1 MRKVL
6 VVLAALSLTAAACGS
21 DEAGLE
27 ISGAWAR
34 TSPRGTDI
42 GAGYLVM
49 ESPVDDE
56 LVGATTDIAAR
67 VELHEVVMADMAE
80 GDMSGDMGE
89 MSDDEMSEGEMSEG
103 EMGDDMSGGM
113 DDMSGAMVMQQV
125 ATIALP
131 AGETVTLEPG
141 GYHLMFIDLV
151 APLEVGQSF
160 TVTLT
165 FAEAGEREVTFEVRD
180 SAP

>member
-34 TSPRGTDI
+34 TSPMGTDI

-80 GDMSGDMGE
+80 G
-89 MSDDEMSEGEMSEG
+89 EMSEGEMSDGEMSEG
-103 EMGDDMSGGM
+103 EMTEGEMSDDMSGGM